1 MDSMV
6 ELVRVSDIVVNGENF
21 RGAFNDNDVRELA
34 DSIRQYGLLN
44 PLTVRPVGDGSYK
57 VVAGHRRLAA
67 VKLLENEQVKCTV
80 LDLNDTEAMHVQLIE
95 NLQRADIHPMDE
107 AQAFDYLIHTAKQD
121 VREISHR
128 IGKNMQ
134 YVYKRLK
141 LNDLVPEIQM
151 DLRANWISLSVAMV
165 YAAMGKDVQE
175 RAYQEVA
182 YRYDWQ
188 KEVRVKE
195 DEYPMTANETSARIM
210 SEFSNLLKEAKF
222 DLRDTGLH
230 GGACEMCDKNTF
242 ANQMLFDDVKL
253 EEVRCMDSKCYDF
266 KRNEYLRQVMAKK
279 KVKEAARISER
290 FYLNDK
296 AKEEMGGAMGSS
308 EYVEKKKED
317 KGCESKEV
325 GIFVDDSEHFGETK
339 KICTDKNCPVH
350 GKILNRHNVGSVA
363 APKDVDAEYRKAL
376 EKIERK
382 QLVQVR
388 KLVFAAMWQMSV
400 LDEAMTGLTGKELSG
415 ANRIVK
421 MVQIKAH
428 AMAAAVIEKA
438 NAQTLENIWRVLIEL
453 IPDEESGDV
462 KLHEIERTSGK
473 ADRLKQDDEFDKLIM
488 SFVFNIYGQGAI
500 RFAKYFFSGQKKHVY
515 EKVIALEMAIA
526 ADITWEHS
534 HKGMHEMYLKRA
546 DGYVDVLAIELKVE
560 KEMEGEK
567 VALLEKF
574 LRVHGRQ
581 PKLINNEELLIDND
595 EEEYDLEDEDEEYL
609 EGEDEDE

>member
-44 PLTVRPVGDGSYK
+44 PLTVRPVGDGRYK

-80 LDLNDTEAMHVQLIE
+80 LELNDTEAMHVQLIE

-165 YAAMGKDVQE
+165 YASVGKDVQE
-175 RAYQEVA
+175 KAYQEIA
-182 YRYDWQ
+182 YSYDWQ
-188 KEVRVKE
+188 TQTRTKE
-195 DEYPMTANETSARIM
+195 DEYPDSAMETKQRIM
-210 SEFSNLLKEAKF
+210 REYSNLLKDAKF

-253 EEVRCMDSKCYDF
+253 EDARCMDQKCYDF
-266 KRNEYLRQVMAKK
+266 KRNEYLRQIMTKK
-279 KVKEAARISER
+279 KVKEAARISDR
-290 FYLNDK
+290 YYLNDK
-296 AKEEMGGAMGSS
+296 AKEEMGGAMASS

-325 GIFVDDSEHFGETK
+325 GIFVDDTEHFGETK

-350 GKILNRHNVGSVA
+350 GKILNRNNVGSPAVQ
-363 APKDVDAEYRKAL
+363 KDVDAEYRKAL

-382 QLVQVR
+382 QLAQVR

-400 LDEAMTGLTGKELSG
+400 LDELMTGLTGKELS
-415 ANRIVK
+415 AATRIAK
-421 MVQIKAH
+421 IVQIKAH
-428 AMAAAVIEKA
+428 LMAAAVIEKA

-453 IPDEESGDV
+453 IPDDESGEV
-462 KLHEIERTSGK
+462 RLHEIERTSGK
-473 ADRLKQDDEFDKLIM
+473 ADRLNPDEEDDKRIM

-500 RFAKYFFSGQKKHVY
+500 RFVRYFFSGQKKHVY

-534 HKGMHEMYLKRA
+534 HKGMHDMYLMRA
-546 DGYVDVLAIELKVE
+546 NGYIDVMAIELKVE

-567 VALLEKF
+567 AALLEKF
-574 LRVHGRQ
+574 VKVHGRQ

-595 EEEYDLEDEDEEYL
+595 EEEYDMEDEEYL